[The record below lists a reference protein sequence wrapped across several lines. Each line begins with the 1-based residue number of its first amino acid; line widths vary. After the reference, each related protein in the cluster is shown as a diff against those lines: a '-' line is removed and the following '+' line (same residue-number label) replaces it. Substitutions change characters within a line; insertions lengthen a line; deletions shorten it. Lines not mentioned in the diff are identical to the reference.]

1 MKLVPLLALAVF
13 STACGGSYSVH
24 AAPVKTKLIAF
35 TPTRPAL
42 RPAEIGDRQARR
54 LEAGARSQWLR
65 DLRATARRN
74 PEQRFRSPGE
84 GVLMGRLARE
94 AAAHDFDVVSVRMI
108 HVRQSAP
115 LIVVRTNDG
124 LPLARAGASILIA
137 LDSDWSPQSDY
148 EGFYLSAVDERGVPL
163 FFAWNIIGDRWPH
176 EFEGSA
182 WGRTE
187 ALSPL
192 GHY

>member
-1 MKLVPLLALAVF
+1 
-13 STACGGSYSVH
+13 
-24 AAPVKTKLIAF
+24 
-35 TPTRPAL
+35 
-42 RPAEIGDRQARR
+42 
-54 LEAGARSQWLR
+54 
-65 DLRATARRN
+65 
-74 PEQRFRSPGE
+74 
-84 GVLMGRLARE
+84 MGRLARE

-137 LDSDWSPQSDY
+137 FDSDCSPQSDY